1 MALLRSPLLAGVLAL
16 AACGGGDSA
25 PEGAGPETTAT
36 TAAPSTTATT
46 APAPATSAPTTA
58 APATSGPTS
67 TAPPGGV
74 LPGEPFDSGPEQG
87 AVLGVVGVAHDDVL
101 NVRARPGADQ
111 DIVTTLSP
119 TFDAVVA
126 AGNARLVDGGVWYE
140 VEVEGDTGWV
150 SSRFV
155 AHLGAT
161 TDVTAAVV
169 AALGERPSAES
180 MLTLGEIV
188 AGARSSDEP
197 PSRITRTTVPEV
209 DDDTGRVVYDVVG
222 LGDDSVLG
230 ERLAVIAA
238 TDPSGDGFTVMAV
251 EATALCARGSDGEG
265 LCL

>member
-1 MALLRSPLLAGVLAL
+1 MALLRSALLAGVLAL
-16 AACGGGDSA
+16 AACGGDDST
-25 PEGAGPETTAT
+25 PEDAGPEITA

-46 APAPATSAPTTA
+46 APAPTTAPPTTA

-67 TAPPGGV
+67 TAPRGEV
-74 LPGEPFDSGPEQG
+74 LPGEPSDSGPEQG
-87 AVLGVVGVAHDDVL
+87 AVLGVVGVTRDDVL
-101 NVRARPGADQ
+101 NVRARPGVDQ

-169 AALGERPSAES
+169 AALGARPSAE
-180 MLTLGEIV
+180 TVVALGEIV

-251 EATALCARGSDGEG
+251 EATAFCARGLGGEG